1 MKIVWTY
8 NAELQLDKTANY
20 ILDVYGAASRIKF
33 LNNVLYTVQLLETQP
48 YIGIIEPLLK
58 DRKSSYRSIPADK
71 INRIV
76 YRIIDNS
83 VEISDIWDMRRCPDS
98 LADRIN

>member
-1 MKIVWTY
+1 MKIVWTE

-20 ILDVYGAASRIKF
+20 ILDVYGAASRLKF
-33 LNNVLYTVQLLETQP
+33 LNDVLYTVQLLETQP

-58 DRKSSYRSIPADK
+58 DRTSSYRSIPTDK
-71 INRIV
+71 INRID

-98 LADRIN
+98 LANRIN